1 MTKNRFYRA
10 IFYNHE
16 KLVNTGIVTCDS
28 NFSAMYWYYSL
39 GASRK
44 EETRAVQA

>member
-39 GASRK
+39 
-44 EETRAVQA
+44 EELVEKKRQEP